1 MSSPNKINLR
11 GPLYGIGG
19 LTLLALG
26 FILADALLA
35 IAPSTANAADI
46 KIGVAIVNK
55 WQSLLGA
62 LFTPLVAALSVWMVL
77 RQIQENAIQEDAK
90 LQRLWRAQRSLMPI
104 VMSCVC
110 AYAERSAV
118 KTKEAFKIALA
129 ETVVVGS
136 RLEPPTEIDELS
148 VDRMVA
154 MIEVARSH
162 EEVEAFAE
170 LLTRIQVRAARWRGF
185 CGVDGVTPERRF
197 PEMLDE
203 DLVDAAEIY
212 AMASNLLTMAR
223 PERYAP
229 GPPMSRQSGLL
240 SVGVR
245 DFDAPS
251 VAIAA
256 QRDEAFPLA
265 YPAPPVQRGRLQ
277 RLAAIGLKAFTFLTS
292 HVASLRDRMRRRF
305 SQDPSQALERQEA
318 PSVSDAA

>member
-1 MSSPNKINLR
+1 M
-11 GPLYGIGG
+11 YGIGG

-26 FILADALLA
+26 FVLADALLTV
-35 IAPSTANAADI
+35 APSTANAADI

-62 LFTPLVAALSVWMVL
+62 LFTPLVAALSAWMVL

-90 LQRLWRAQRSLMPI
+90 LQRLWRAQRSLTPI
-104 VMSCVC
+104 VMSRVC
-110 AYAERSAV
+110 AYAERSAA
-118 KTKEAFKIALA
+118 KTKEALNIAQA

-136 RLEPPTEIDELS
+136 RLKPPTEIDELS

-162 EEVEAFAE
+162 EEAEAFAE
-170 LLTRIQVRAARWRGF
+170 LLTRIQVQAARWRGF
-185 CGVDGVTPERRF
+185 CGVEGVTPERRL

-223 PERYAP
+223 PARYAP
-229 GPPMSRQSGLL
+229 GSPMTRQSGLL
-240 SVGVR
+240 SIGVR

-256 QRDEAFPLA
+256 QRDEIFPLA
-265 YPAPPVQRGRLQ
+265 YPAPPVPKRRLQ
-277 RLAAIGLKAFTFLTS
+277 RLAALALRAFTFLTA
-292 HVASLRDRMRRRF
+292 HLASLRDKMRRR
-305 SQDPSQALERQEA
+305 SAQDANQALERLEA